1 MVIRLDYYIKK
12 WRILSYRSIYNK
24 YFYFFLIYCIVISII
39 GFIVG
44 KYDLNID
51 YIPRDNSSAFGAMLN
66 SMYIRPFFEFLIY
79 LYYFIYFSIFPRIF
93 LRTDKHIRYFFKV
106 FFIVFVISSLVGLLD
121 LVYFYFYKTNL
132 IYRHLYDGVEV
143 GFRFHG
149 FAGEPRDAFVYVTLG
164 SAMYLLNRIYV
175 NNIKSNYWMLF
186 FTLCMLVMTKSM
198 SGLIG
203 VVLSLLLVIFFY
215 TNSHNIHRVL
225 FWVFFVFCIVFFVM
239 YNTDRLVYYINE
251 LDILYDYLS
260 NNSNQRL
267 QYLGG
272 QLPNIFPIWD
282 RWVDLISGN
291 PIFVFFGSGI
301 GTSSVVN
308 NIYFPYAEIAN
319 PHSQIVRFFYE
330 IGLVGIYLF
339 IYLFIKPIKRSYV
352 SKEYYNLIIFS
363 TLVVI
368 GIFFGHR
375 SSSIFIYYGVLIVVL
390 GFKNK

>member
-1 MVIRLDYYIKK
+1 
-12 WRILSYRSIYNK
+12 
-24 YFYFFLIYCIVISII
+24 
-39 GFIVG
+39 
-44 KYDLNID
+44 
-51 YIPRDNSSAFGAMLN
+51 
-66 SMYIRPFFEFLIY
+66 MYIRPFFEFLIY